1 MRTAA
6 PRLAAKSPIFYLST
20 NLFVP
25 SNLRSL
31 QSDFLSATRF
41 RRKVGGWDVPTRGGC
56 GISDR
61 VLGACLSGDRG
72 GGEGWPRERLNNL
85 GGYCEHVR
93 VSTLL
98 LILAR

>member
-72 GGEGWPRERLNNL
+72 GSEGWPRERLNNL